1 MEGKRRAICYA
12 TAAIRVRH
20 SLLKAMFANARFD
33 YVVEG
38 LICEIEV
45 LLEDKKL
52 TGVSAVDSRISPQLS
67 VQ

>member
-1 MEGKRRAICYA
+1 
-12 TAAIRVRH
+12 
-20 SLLKAMFANARFD
+20 MFANARFD